1 MTSAADAPIATRLGI
16 TASRKVGN
24 AVHRNRAKRLV
35 REAFRATRDLWW
47 PGLDVVVIVKNELAS
62 MKLDQV
68 VDEWRG
74 ASAALSRIAKQQ
86 KPSASES
93 RA

>member
-1 MTSAADAPIATRLGI
+1 LGI

-47 PGLDVVVIVKNELAS
+47 PGLDVVVLVKSDLGNL
-62 MKLDQV
+62 KLEQV
-68 VDEWRG
+68 VEEWRG
-74 ASAALSRIAKQQ
+74 ASGSLTRVATQAQ
-86 KPSASES
+86 KLES